1 MLSHLFDKVCCKCMV
16 VIRARNI
23 AWVSE
28 DNIAFTYRVNIV
40 INEGSQDGFKEV
52 REDNKSI
59 RHCFYI
65 PC

>member
-1 MLSHLFDKVCCKCMV
+1 MGLKRLEK
-16 VIRARNI
+16 ITRAY
-23 AWVSE
+23 V
-28 DNIAFTYRVNIV
+28 IAFTYRVNIV